1 MGFWF
6 WLKKSH
12 SEKDSIYESKKI
24 TLNNLSYKPSLYFDE
39 SSTFK
44 LFKGVIFSVEIISVY
59 NDHNHEP
66 SCTLYLTDDE
76 RIRISIT
83 VNQSI
88 IETLVQDL
96 KSKEKRN
103 LRFCITDNESLE
115 EYCKNLLTGSSKS
128 STFVKNIDSFWI
140 GSISSE
146 NRG

>member
-6 WLKKSH
+6 WLKNSH
-12 SEKDSIYESKKI
+12 SEQDYVYELQKV
-24 TLNNLSYKPSLYFDE
+24 TLNNLSYRPSHYFEE

-44 LFKGVIFSVEIISVY
+44 LFKVVNFSIEVFGFY
-59 NDHNHEP
+59 NDRNQIP

-76 RIRISIT
+76 RIRISIIID
-83 VNQSI
+83 QSRV
-88 IETLVQDL
+88 ERLVQDL
-96 KSKEKRN
+96 KSKEKQN
-103 LRFCITDNESLE
+103 LRFCITDNKSLE
-115 EYCKNLLTGSSKS
+115 ECCMNLLSGGYKS